1 MRLFPFFIQCWG
13 FKMVTSPIIQIQNL
27 STQFGSQ
34 VIHDCVS
41 LNVLPGEVLG
51 IVGGS
56 GSGKSV
62 LMRYMIGLEKPQSG
76 KIIYHTTPPYPSTQ
90 VGVLFQYGALIS
102 SLTVLE
108 NIMTPMREV
117 AHLSDKLSQELAE
130 IKLEQV
136 GLPLEAGA
144 KFPSQLSG
152 GMIKRAALARALA
165 LDPEILFLD
174 EPTSGLDPIGAN
186 AFDQLI
192 NRLQNDLKITVV
204 MITHDLDSLIQI
216 CDRVAVLVDHKIFV
230 GEINEIAKMKHPWIQ
245 DYFHGSRGERY
256 FSEGE

>member
-1 MRLFPFFIQCWG
+1 MTQHFTPLIQ
-13 FKMVTSPIIQIQNL
+13 VQHLT
-27 STQFGSQ
+27 TRFGSQ
-34 VIHDCVS
+34 LVHDK
-41 LNVLPGEVLG
+41 LDLDIMPGEVLG

-62 LMRYMIGLEKPQSG
+62 LMQYMIGLQTPQSG
-76 KIIYHTTPPYPSTQ
+76 KIIYNTVPPYPSTQ
-90 VGVLFQYGALIS
+90 IGVLFQAGALIS

-108 NIMTPMREV
+108 NIMVPMREV
-117 AHLSDKLSQELAE
+117 AQLSSHLSNQLA
-130 IKLEQV
+130 IMKLEKV
-136 GLPLEAGA
+136 GLPPEAGM

-174 EPTSGLDPIGAN
+174 EPTSGLDPIGAG

-192 NRLQNDLKITVV
+192 RQLQKELGITVV

-216 CDRVAVLVDHKIFV
+216 CDRIAVLVDHRVMV
-230 GEINEIAKMKHPWIQ
+230 GTVAEVAQLKHPWIQ
-245 DYFHGSRGERY
+245 EYFHGSRGERY
-256 FSEGE
+256 FKEGAVYGNPR